1 VSAARTWN
9 LATPTLPWLVGG
21 VAVLVLGVVVGRPDV
36 AVLGLPALLGV
47 TWSWSRW
54 PTRRPDVTIRAADQ
68 AATEGRLR
76 AELQIRPAPGAGLV
90 GLRVGAPGHRPRECL
105 LAAEERTVGVQMA
118 SVRTGRRRLFR
129 VDHRSADPVGLLTT
143 SVHSLDPVVMTVLPA
158 TRSLRA
164 VPLPFRLQGLTGPHD
179 SRRAGDGGDLHD
191 VAAFRPGDRLR
202 RIDWRV
208 TARLN
213 GPTAAAG
220 PTGRPGRIAELY
232 VRRTFATADATVML
246 VVDSRDEV
254 GPRVTTWGDATAVD
268 EDEATSL
275 DLARFAA
282 ASVARSYLEAGD
294 RVGLEDL
301 GRLRRPS
308 PPAGGRPH
316 LQRLAQQ
323 LALATPEGEP
333 KRRRR
338 VPRLPSGALIVVFS
352 TFLDDDAARL
362 ATAWRG
368 SGHRVVA
375 VDTLP
380 ALVTDDLAPR
390 LATAYRMVAMDRA
403 DRIADLARAGVETIA
418 WQRLAPEHDPAAEL
432 GVLAR
437 RRSRR

>member
-1 VSAARTWN
+1 
-9 LATPTLPWLVGG
+9 
-21 VAVLVLGVVVGRPDV
+21 
-36 AVLGLPALLGV
+36 
-47 TWSWSRW
+47 
-54 PTRRPDVTIRAADQ
+54 
-68 AATEGRLR
+68 
-76 AELQIRPAPGAGLV
+76 
-90 GLRVGAPGHRPRECL
+90 
-105 LAAEERTVGVQMA
+105 
-118 SVRTGRRRLFR
+118 
-129 VDHRSADPVGLLTT
+129 
-143 SVHSLDPVVMTVLPA
+143 
-158 TRSLRA
+158 
-164 VPLPFRLQGLTGPHD
+164 
-179 SRRAGDGGDLHD
+179 
-191 VAAFRPGDRLR
+191 
-202 RIDWRV
+202 
-208 TARLN
+208 
-213 GPTAAAG
+213 
-220 PTGRPGRIAELY
+220 
-232 VRRTFATADATVML
+232 ML

>member
-1 VSAARTWN
+1 
-9 LATPTLPWLVGG
+9 VGG
-21 VAVLVLGVVVGRPDV
+21 VVVLVFGVLVGRPDV
-36 AVLGLPALLGV
+36 AVLGLPPLLGV
-47 TWSWSRW
+47 AWSWSHW
-54 PTRRPDVTIRAADQ
+54 PAGGPEVTVRAVDQ
-68 AATEGRLR
+68 SATGGRLR
-76 AELQIRPAPGAGLV
+76 AELRVTSAAGAGLV

-105 LAAEERTVGVQMA
+105 VAP
-118 SVRTGRRRLFR
+118 
-129 VDHRSADPVGLLTT
+129 SALLTT
-143 SVHSLDPVVMTVLPA
+143 PVRSLDPVVVTVLPA
-158 TRSLRA
+158 TRALRD
-164 VPLPFRLQGLTGPHD
+164 VPLPFRLQGLTGPHG

-220 PTGRPGRIAELY
+220 PTGRPGAIAELY

-254 GPRVTTWGDATAVD
+254 GPRVSTWGDATAVD

-316 LQRLAQQ
+316 LHRLAQQ

-333 KRRRR
+333 RRRQR

-380 ALVTDDLAPR
+380 VLATDDLAPR
-390 LATAYRMVAMDRA
+390 LATAYRMVAMNRD
-403 DRIADLARAGVETIA
+403 DRIADLGRAGVETVA
-418 WQRLAPEHDPAAEL
+418 WQRLDPDHDPAAEL

-437 RRSRR
+437 RRTRR

>member
-1 VSAARTWN
+1 MTGPGGWN
-9 LATPTLPWLVGG
+9 LAGPAVPWLVGG
-21 VAVLVLGVVVGRPDV
+21 VAVLIFGVLVSRPDV
-36 AVLGLPALLGV
+36 AVLGLPPLLGV
-47 TWSWSRW
+47 VWSWSRW
-54 PTRRPDVTIRAADQ
+54 PAGRPTVGTRAVDQ
-68 AATEGRLR
+68 SATGGRLR
-76 AELQIRPAPGAGLV
+76 AELTVEPAPGAGLV
-90 GLRVGAPGHRPRECL
+90 GLRVGAPGHRPTQCL
-105 LAAEERTVGVQMA
+105 LLAEQRTLGLEMT

-129 VDHRSADPVGLLTT
+129 VDHRAADPAGLLTT
-143 SVHSLDPVVMTVLPA
+143 AATSLEPVVMTVLPA
-158 TRSLRA
+158 TRALRE

-213 GPTAAAG
+213 GPTVAAD
-220 PTGRPGRIAELY
+220 PTGRPGAIGELY

-246 VVDSRDEV
+246 VVDSRDDV
-254 GPRVTTWGDATAVD
+254 GPRVSTWGDATAVD

-323 LALATPEGEP
+323 LALAAPEGEP
-333 KRRRR
+333 RRRRR

-352 TFLDDDAARL
+352 TFLDEDAARL
-362 ATAWRG
+362 ATAWRA

-380 ALVTDDLAPR
+380 ALVTHDLPPR
-390 LATAYRMVAMDRA
+390 LATAYRLVAMDRA
-403 DRIADLARAGVETIA
+403 DRIADLARVGVETVA
-418 WQRLAPEHDPAAEL
+418 WQRLAPEHDPASEL
-432 GVLAR
+432 DVLAR
-437 RRSRR
+437 RRARR

>member
-1 VSAARTWN
+1 VSTTRAWDLAA
-9 LATPTLPWLVGG
+9 PSVPWLVGG
-21 VAVLVLGVVVGRPDV
+21 VAVLVFGVVVRRPEV
-36 AVLGLPALLGV
+36 AVLGLPPLLALA
-47 TWSWSRW
+47 WSWSRW
-54 PTRRPDVTIRAADQ
+54 PAGRPGVTVRAADQ
-68 AATEGRLR
+68 SATDGRLR
-76 AELQIRPAPGAGLV
+76 AEVQLTAAAGAGLV

-105 LAAEERTVGVQMA
+105 LAATERTVAVRMA

-129 VDHRSADPVGLLTT
+129 VDHRSADPGALLTT
-143 SVHSLDPVVMTVLPA
+143 PVQPIDPVVMTVLPA
-158 TRSLRA
+158 SRSLRA
-164 VPLPFRLQGLTGPHD
+164 MPLPFRLQGLTGPHD

-191 VAAFRPGDRLR
+191 VAAFRPGDRMR

-220 PTGRPGRIAELY
+220 PTGAPGAIAELY
-232 VRRTFATADATVML
+232 VRRTFATVML

-254 GPRVTTWGDATAVD
+254 GPRVSTWGDATAVD

-308 PPAGGRPH
+308 SPAGGRPH

-333 KRRRR
+333 RRRRR

-403 DRIADLARAGVETIA
+403 DRIADLGRAGVETIA
-418 WQRLAPEHDPAAEL
+418 WQRLALEHDPATEL

-437 RRSRR
+437 RRTRR